1 MSESASVLDVNDS
14 NFSREV
20 LESDIPVLVDFWT
33 HWCEP
38 CQIIASVVEEL
49 AKEHEGRAKV
59 VKIKVE
65 ENPWTPR
72 QYGVRG
78 VPTLILF
85 KQGRILD
92 RISGVVSKERLRQM
106 MERGIAS

>member
-20 LESDIPVLVDFWT
+20 LESDIPVLVDFWAN
-33 HWCEP
+33 WCEP
-38 CQIIASVVEEL
+38 CRTIAAVVEEL
-49 AKEHEGRAKV
+49 AKEYEGSAKV
-59 VKIKVE
+59 TKIKVE
-65 ENPWTPR
+65 ENPQTPR

-78 VPTLILF
+78 IPTLILF
-85 KQGRILD
+85 KQGRVLD
-92 RISGVVSKERLRQM
+92 RISGVISKDRLRQM